1 MPHTFEVTAAIAV
14 VQSPL
19 NESEDNRR
27 LNELRLSVGEAAMS
41 NSVEPCDI
49 VPNCPVCA
57 SKLHVAHSHAKL
69 KICVCRECGTS
80 LSIPDDA
87 WLRARMIRDN
97 VKAE

>member
-1 MPHTFEVTAAIAV
+1 
-14 VQSPL
+14 
-19 NESEDNRR
+19 
-27 LNELRLSVGEAAMS
+27 LRLSVGEAAMS
-41 NSVEPCDI
+41 NPVEPCEI

-87 WLRARMIRDN
+87 WLRARMIREK